1 MTVGEWMRRFDAA
14 LALAPVRRRALCDE
28 LRGHFDDALAAG
40 ESEAAVTASTGSPE
54 QLAAE
59 SAREASLD
67 SFGRAIWILL
77 AGVLA
82 LGLLWRLG
90 MWLYPYGNWVSP
102 PRGLYP
108 PHHLGLAAWA
118 AAGAAGA
125 AALLALRSWRL
136 SGRHRGLALAA
147 AIVLVGALAVHL
159 VAGNIFV
166 WLRNG
171 VVAGSPSD
179 AVQAVVTA
187 GHALVAVAAAVPLVC
202 AVRRLR

>member
-1 MTVGEWMRRFDAA
+1 VTVGEWMRRFDAA
-14 LALAPVRRRALCDE
+14 LALAPVRRRALCEE
-28 LRGHFDDALAAG
+28 LQGHFDDALAAG
-40 ESEAAVTASTGSPE
+40 ESEAAVTAATGSPE
-54 QLAAE
+54 RLAAE
-59 SAREASLD
+59 CGREDDLD
-67 SFGRAIWILL
+67 AFARAIWILL
-77 AGVLA
+77 AGLLA
-82 LGLLWRLG
+82 LGLFWRLG
-90 MWLYPYGNWVSP
+90 MWLYPYGNWVTP
-102 PRGLYP
+102 PRVLFP

-118 AAGAAGA
+118 AAGAASA

-147 AIVLVGALAVHL
+147 AMVLVGALAVHL
-159 VAGNIFV
+159 VAGNIYV

-187 GHALVAVAAAVPLVC
+187 GHGLVAAAAAAPLVR